1 MEETEETR
9 RKRLLQLEKNSRERI
24 QMEKRTKKTRKKKTP
39 PIPSTTCMLPPPI
52 PSTMLPPPISS
63 TMPYSANGM
72 PSSSLSG
79 VPTARRPSHL
89 V

>member
-1 MEETEETR
+1 MYIHTE
-9 RKRLLQLEKNSRERI
+9 REREI
-24 QMEKRTKKTRKKKTP
+24 DRHIHTCITYTVYMCTP

-63 TMPYSANGM
+63 TMPYSAYGM
-72 PSSSLSG
+72 PSGSLSG
-79 VPTARRPSHL
+79 VPSVPHPSHL

>member
-1 MEETEETR
+1 MKEEAEQRTLKNETS
-9 RKRLLQLEKNSRERI
+9 KQPQI
-24 QMEKRTKKTRKKKTP
+24 VYMYTP
-39 PIPSTTCMLPPPI
+39 PIPSTTCI
-52 PSTMLPPPISS
+52 LPPPISS

-79 VPTARRPSHL
+79 VPTAPCPSHL

>member
-1 MEETEETR
+1 MKEEAEQRTLKNETS
-9 RKRLLQLEKNSRERI
+9 KQPQI
-24 QMEKRTKKTRKKKTP
+24 VYMYTP

>member
-1 MEETEETR
+1 MKEEAEQRT
-9 RKRLLQLEKNSRERI
+9 LKN
-24 QMEKRTKKTRKKKTP
+24 KTSKQRQIVYMYTP

-63 TMPYSANGM
+63 TMPYSAYGM
-72 PSSSLSG
+72 PSDSLSG
-79 VPTARRPSHL
+79 VPSAPHPSHL